1 MGWRVINSRF
11 EQGELIMWQVI
22 NKSTGIVVFS
32 SNDRKRCQW
41 FIEDNDHID
50 GEPAGLYSLVKSEV
64 KYG

>member
-1 MGWRVINSRF
+1 
-11 EQGELIMWQVI
+11 MWQVI

-50 GEPAGLYSLVKSEV
+50 GEPAGLYSLVKSEA
-64 KYG
+64 KHG